1 MCAVVPSNQQMFC
14 VPRALNHPWKK
25 VWQLSFQFV
34 SQMKEKMVGK
44 KKDYSG
50 KIFFFCHKHRGE
62 KLFQSHF
69 NIFFFFLTHL
79 PLRASVLYF
88 KNIQE
93 FFLFVLWKI
102 FFSLC
107 LLFSIARVNNWGFI
121 KFLRLFFFLLL
132 KYRLVNRFRQ
142 RHKETQTDIDYGFK
156 CIEKQSIVLYHWLL
170 VFPVKYRD

>member
-121 KFLRLFFFLLL
+121 KFLRLFFFSFWNTVSWIVSGSDT
-132 KYRLVNRFRQ
+132 KKHRQ
-142 RHKETQTDIDYGFK
+142 TSIMASSALRNSLSCYIIGF
-156 CIEKQSIVLYHWLL
+156 
-170 VFPVKYRD
+170 